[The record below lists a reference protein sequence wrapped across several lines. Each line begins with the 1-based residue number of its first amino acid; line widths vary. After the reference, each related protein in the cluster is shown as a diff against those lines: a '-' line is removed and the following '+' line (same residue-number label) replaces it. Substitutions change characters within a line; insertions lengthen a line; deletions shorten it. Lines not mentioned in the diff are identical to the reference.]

1 MKQVVKTNGLELPR
15 EYKILVI
22 AGGSPANL
30 ARLASGQIAATTIA
44 VPLTLSR
51 RKPAST
57 QLDVLRKRLLLL
69 GMWHDAVMLSFARTG
84 KLSLNYSFRP
94 NL

>member
-44 VPLTLSR
+44 VPLNFVAEEAGFNAIGFSQEAFVAAWDVAR
-51 RKPAST
+51 R
-57 QLDVLRKRLLLL
+57 
-69 GMWHDAVMLSFARTG
+69 GDALVCAHR
-84 KLSLNYSFRP
+84 
-94 NL
+94 